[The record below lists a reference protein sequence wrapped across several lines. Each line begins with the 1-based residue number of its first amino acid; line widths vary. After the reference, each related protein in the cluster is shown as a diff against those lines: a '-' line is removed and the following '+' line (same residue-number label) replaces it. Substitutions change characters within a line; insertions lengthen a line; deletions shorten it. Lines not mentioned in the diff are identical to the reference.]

1 MPPSQSMAIVGLT
14 GGIASGK
21 STVAAR
27 LKERGATIIDADQ
40 VARDVVEVG
49 KPAFGSIR
57 ATFGEGILAE
67 GGGIDRAALGKI
79 VFADPMKL
87 AMLNAIV
94 HPAIMAQ
101 VGRDL
106 LSYRSQGLN
115 WVVYEAALVIENGLS
130 PGLTELIAVL
140 CPPDEQLRRL
150 LARNPMSNEEARA
163 RIASQTDNVR
173 RREVAHRV
181 IENGGTVEELL
192 LRADEVFEELVDAYG
207 RPVNPK
213 VNPPGSPD
221 HSGEAD

>member
-27 LKERGATIIDADQ
+27 LKERGATVIDADQ

-49 KPAFGSIR
+49 KPAYVSIR
-57 ATFGEGILAE
+57 GTFGDTILAE
-67 GGGIDRAALGKI
+67 GGAIDRAALGKI
-79 VFADPMKL
+79 VFANPTKL

-106 LSYRSQGLN
+106 LRYRSQGLS

-140 CPPDEQLRRL
+140 CSSDEQLRRL
-150 LARNPMSNEEARA
+150 LARNPMSDEEARA

-173 RREVAHRV
+173 RREVADRL
-181 IENGGTVEELL
+181 IENGGGIEELL
-192 LRADEVFEELVDAYG
+192 ARTDEVFEELVEAYG
-207 RPVNPK
+207 PLISR
-213 VNPPGSPD
+213 PGSPD
-221 HSGEAD
+221 HSDEAD